1 MDGFLALFSQYN
13 IPGAFLVNI
22 ELTLWSALFSTILGV
37 ILVMMRISPIASLRT
52 VSGAYVELFKNL
64 PLTIIMVFMVL
75 GAYAQ
80 LKLSFSDTF
89 TTNFFW
95 LAVTGLSLY
104 TAAFVC
110 ESLRSGIN
118 TVPIGQAEAARAL
131 GLGFMQSATEIIL
144 PQAFR
149 GSVAPLGNT
158 LIALLKNSTVAA
170 AASVATETSS
180 LMSEMIEFRPD
191 VIIQIFLIF
200 ALVYVILI
208 IPIGMLIGYFIVRAE
223 PAVYVLNKQ
232 VEEVTDGAI
241 SAGTMGAALSAG
253 VALSVGLAMV
263 RVLTGISILWFLI
276 PGYLFAISISFV
288 VPKLYTAIAFDAGGV
303 ASGPMTATF
312 LLPLAQGACI
322 AVGGNIVTDAFGVVA
337 MVAMTPLITVQL
349 MGLVA
354 QLKTRKARSA
364 QPLLDPAALLAELPD
379 DAIIEL

>member
-1 MDGFLALFSQYN
+1 MSGFLELFSQYDVL
-13 IPGAFLVNI
+13 GAFLVNI
-22 ELTLWSALFSTILGV
+22 ELTLWSALFSLILGV
-37 ILVMMRISPIASLRT
+37 ILVVMRISPISSLRA
-52 VSGAYVELFKNL
+52 VAGAYVELFKNL
-64 PLTIIMVFMVL
+64 PLTIIMVF

-89 TTNFFW
+89 ATNFFW

-200 ALVYVILI
+200 ALGYVILI
-208 IPIGMLIGYFIVRAE
+208 IPIGMLTTYLSNKLAVR
-223 PAVYVLNKQ
+223 
-232 VEEVTDGAI
+232 
-241 SAGTMGAALSAG
+241 
-253 VALSVGLAMV
+253 
-263 RVLTGISILWFLI
+263 R
-276 PGYLFAISISFV
+276 
-288 VPKLYTAIAFDAGGV
+288 
-303 ASGPMTATF
+303 
-312 LLPLAQGACI
+312 
-322 AVGGNIVTDAFGVVA
+322 
-337 MVAMTPLITVQL
+337 
-349 MGLVA
+349 
-354 QLKTRKARSA
+354 
-364 QPLLDPAALLAELPD
+364 
-379 DAIIEL
+379 